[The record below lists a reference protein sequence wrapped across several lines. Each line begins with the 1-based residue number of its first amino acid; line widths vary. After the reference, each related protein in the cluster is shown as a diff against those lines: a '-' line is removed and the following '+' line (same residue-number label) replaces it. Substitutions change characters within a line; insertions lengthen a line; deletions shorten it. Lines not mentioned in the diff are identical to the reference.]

1 MDFGIY
7 SIHVQKK
14 DLKIYL
20 VFITASNK
28 QCRILAQC
36 SVSRCFLF
44 SQLVLSLDFVE
55 ILNCLIL
62 VFSSSTRNFKIIACN
77 FSYSHTVYS
86 IIFSLKFFWYDKL
99 TCFLLKFNWI
109 VKSRILMAMWK
120 NLHTGTLTIHNT
132 WFWYVGINHGHQA
145 ILLNKRFI
153 I

>member
-1 MDFGIY
+1 MYRKRIW
-7 SIHVQKK
+7 K
-14 DLKIYL
+14 
-20 VFITASNK
+20 FIQFLLLPQIN
-28 QCRILAQC
+28 
-36 SVSRCFLF
+36 SVVYWPSFQFHAFMLSLF
-44 SQLVLSLDFVE
+44 SQLVLSLDFVA

-62 VFSSSTRNFKIIACN
+62 VFSSSTRSFKIIACN
-77 FSYSHTVYS
+77 FSYSHTVYC

-109 VKSRILMAMWK
+109 VKSRILMAMCK